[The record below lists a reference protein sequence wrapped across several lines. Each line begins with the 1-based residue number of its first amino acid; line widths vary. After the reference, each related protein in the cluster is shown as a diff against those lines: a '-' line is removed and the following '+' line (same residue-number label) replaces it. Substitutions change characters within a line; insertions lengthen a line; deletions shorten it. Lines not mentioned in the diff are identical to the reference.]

1 MLNMRNQVNTP
12 NQTGTAD
19 SSTCQSDST
28 VLRKEN
34 QDEHN
39 HTKMVFD
46 RLEQTVSVIKN
57 QLTEH
62 GKRFGSLEDRVSTA
76 EDTGTCCTMI
86 QIMMISRN
94 IRIFQIPEGSEGRDM
109 VGFVKGLLH
118 KELKLPPDTDIRI
131 ERAHRSLV
139 AKPTDL
145 TIVRFLDAAVKTLS
159 YNRHGAR
166 GQFSSKASRSTLNK
180 ITLLIYSR
188 NG

>member
-86 QIMMISRN
+86 QIMMISRIDSN
-94 IRIFQIPEGSEGRDM
+94 ETTSGFSKFQKVVRAEIWWDLLKVCFTKNSNYHQTRTLGSNGRIGHWWPSPQI
-109 VGFVKGLLH
+109 
-118 KELKLPPDTDIRI
+118 
-131 ERAHRSLV
+131 
-139 AKPTDL
+139 
-145 TIVRFLDAAVKTLS
+145 
-159 YNRHGAR
+159 
-166 GQFSSKASRSTLNK
+166 
-180 ITLLIYSR
+180 
-188 NG
+188 

>member
-86 QIMMISRN
+86 QIMMISRIDSN
-94 IRIFQIPEGSEGRDM
+94 ETTSGFSKFQKVVRAEIWWD
-109 VGFVKGLLH
+109 LL
-118 KELKLPPDTDIRI
+118 
-131 ERAHRSLV
+131 
-139 AKPTDL
+139 
-145 TIVRFLDAAVKTLS
+145 
-159 YNRHGAR
+159 
-166 GQFSSKASRSTLNK
+166 
-180 ITLLIYSR
+180 
-188 NG
+188 